1 MASHPTAC
9 PPTGFSGGEGAGVA
23 ASARPPP
30 DCRFHRVAARSPP
43 PRQARERERERDG
56 ERERGETERAIE
68 RERERD
74 REGYMDQDR
83 RRDEK
88 DMDKACAH
96 RLVSV

>member
-1 MASHPTAC
+1 MASHPAAC

-30 DCRFHRVAARSPP
+30 DCRFRRVAARSPP
-43 PRQARERERERDG
+43 LRQARERERERDG

-68 RERERD
+68 RERER
-74 REGYMDQDR
+74 EGYMDQDGS
-83 RRDEK
+83 RDEK

>member
-1 MASHPTAC
+1 MASHPAAC
-9 PPTGFSGGEGAGVA
+9 PPTGFSRGEGAGVA

-30 DCRFHRVAARSPP
+30 DCRFRRVAARSPP
-43 PRQARERERERDG
+43 LRQAREGERERDG
-56 ERERGETERAIE
+56 ERKRGETERAIE
-68 RERERD
+68 RERER
-74 REGYMDQDR
+74 EGYMDQDG